1 MAELEPFAD
10 VIVVLPGIMGST
22 LKLDDDIVWGP
33 SGGALLRAVRTLG
46 RNLKDLTV
54 PQDARDGPDP
64 RVEAVAVMPD
74 LHVLPGIWT
83 VNLGYT
89 TLLSWL
95 RRTFALVPA
104 HDGGPP
110 GNLLE
115 FPYDWRLSNRY
126 NGEQLEARVTP
137 VLDRWRNQGGRFTHA
152 RVVLIGH
159 SMGGL
164 IARWYLQRCGGA
176 EVVSKLITLGTPYRG
191 SLKALDQLANGVR
204 KGPWPFRVNLSAF
217 ARSMPSAYQL
227 LPEYSCI
234 ETDGGLKKITDTT
247 LPQAVDPELAKD
259 AMLFHS
265 QLDSSP
271 VAGYSTYLLT
281 GRRQRTATTATVA
294 GNVLTPVD
302 TIEGVNEAGD
312 GTVPTVGSVPYGMT
326 PDDPSLFFVAEHHGA
341 LQSNHGVFDQIEGI
355 LTARTVAHKGYEDV
369 TVDVAVPDV
378 LDLGEDL
385 VVRAQAI
392 GDWAPLDAIVTD
404 ESGVT
409 VDRQRLSAADG
420 ELRTTF
426 SGLAPGGYT
435 VVVRGAG
442 TAVARVQEVT
452 SSVVIWDE
460 AP

>member
-1 MAELEPFAD
+1 VAELEPFTD

-33 SGGALLRAVRTLG
+33 SGGALLRAVRTFG
-46 RNLKDLTV
+46 HSLKDLTV
-54 PQDARDGPDP
+54 PQGTGDGPDP

-74 LHVLPGIWT
+74 LHVVPGIWT

-89 TLLSWL
+89 TLLRWL

-104 HDGGPP
+104 DAGGTP

-126 NGEQLEARVTP
+126 NGEQLKARVTP
-137 VLDRWRNQGGRFTHA
+137 VLERWRDQGGRFADA

-164 IARWYLQRCGGA
+164 VARWYLQRCGGA

-204 KGPWPFRVNLSAF
+204 KGPWPFRVDLSAF

-227 LPEYSCI
+227 LPEYACI
-234 ETDGGLKKITDTT
+234 ETDGRLKKTT
-247 LPQAVDPELAKD
+247 ETMLPEAVDPEQAKD
-259 AMLFHS
+259 AMLFHG

-281 GRRQRTATTATVA
+281 GRQQRTVTTATVVR
-294 GNVLTPVD
+294 NVLAPVD

-312 GTVPTVGSVPYGMT
+312 GTVPTVGSVPYGMM
-326 PDDPSLFFVAEHHGA
+326 PNDPSLFFVAEQHGA
-341 LQSNHGVFDQIEGI
+341 LQSNRSVFDQIEGI
-355 LTARTVAHKGYEDV
+355 LTARTVAHRGYEDV
-369 TVDVAVPDV
+369 TLDVAVPDV

-385 VVRAQAI
+385 AVRARAI
-392 GDWAPLDAIVTD
+392 GDWAPLDAIVAD
-404 ESGVT
+404 ESGVI

-442 TAVARVQEVT
+442 TAAVRVQEVT
-452 SSVVIWDE
+452 SSMVIWDE